1 MPFTDIHA
9 RLGSHSH
16 AIGLMHRISTDLD
29 KPQLP
34 GRTPTLF
41 IKMMLSSQATV
52 LQLNC
57 HPKDLRSFGDP
68 VILARHPTVTPKS
81 LRLFGDPEALL
92 RGYCSLFN
100 HPWFLLGSKSPLQH
114 RVLPALRL
122 Y

>member
-68 VILARHPTVTPKS
+68 VSRKASSLAPRLLQPVQPSLVS
-81 LRLFGDPEALL
+81 LRLQ
-92 RGYCSLFN
+92 
-100 HPWFLLGSKSPLQH
+100 KSASAPC
-114 RVLPALRL
+114 P
-122 Y
+122 